1 MGYKNLTVRG
11 KKDGFGCQLNA
22 KLSGLAFCY
31 NHPKYRYIH
40 TPFASVSHGWREEPE
55 TLNEFMGI
63 PDNRHGKKI
72 HAVYRYMN
80 QVFSDPNHF
89 YNYKTLGHIRQYY
102 WDTPKPNRSEDEIV
116 VHIRRGDVQINRGG
130 DRRRRHTPNPW
141 YNITIP
147 KLAQLYPNY
156 TIAIHSEG
164 DMDEFQSIM
173 DNWNQDLIE
182 RVSWKLSEPYI
193 YDQKFDLPTAF
204 HDMVTAKVLLQ
215 SKSGLS
221 YTAGLY
227 CEGDVFSMPSRAKGQ
242 GIGLNHWKSAERDLE
257 PKWF

>member
-22 KLSGLAFCY
+22 KLSGLSFCY
-31 NHPKYRYIH
+31 NHPNYRYIH
-40 TPFASVSHGWREEPE
+40 TPFTSVSHGWREDAE
-55 TLNEFMGI
+55 TLNNFIGI

-72 HAVYRYMN
+72 HCVYRNMD
-80 QVFSDPNHF
+80 QVFADPNHF
-89 YNYKTLGHIRQYY
+89 YNTRTLEYIRQYY

-130 DRRRRHTPNPW
+130 DRRRRHTANPW

-147 KLAQLYPNY
+147 KLAQLYPDY

-164 DMDEFQSIM
+164 DMDEFESIM

-182 RVSWKLSEPYI
+182 RVSWKLSVPYI
-193 YDQKFDLPTAF
+193 HDQKFDLLTTF

-227 CEGDVFSMPSRAKGQ
+227 CEGDVFFLSSGAKGQ
-242 GIGLNHWKSAERDLE
+242 GIGLNHWKSACHELE
-257 PKWF
+257 SK